1 MRTIGGLSEV
11 ASIRRLILKRPQ
23 DAFVDERR
31 IEAQW
36 RDLRFTAR
44 PDLRKAAAEHERFA
58 ELLGGSGTE
67 ILFLPRDDETGLDS
81 IYVRDAV
88 VVSEQGAFLCNMGK
102 ATRCHE
108 PWDDGR
114 YL

>member
-1 MRTIGGLSEV
+1 MAGDGMSRTGGLSEV

-58 ELLGGSGTE
+58 ELLGGARAANPV
-67 ILFLPRDDETGLDS
+67 LPPRGADGPGLD
-81 IYVRDAV
+81 IVLAAV
-88 VVSEQGAFLCNMGK
+88 PLFGHGS
-102 ATRCHE
+102 
-108 PWDDGR
+108 
-114 YL
+114 